1 MCGAIIISETH
12 QNRVRI
18 PLYYSGHE
26 FYEEDGYKIVVKLK
40 KRRPKTSF
48 PAMGILAPLHYNYLI
63 SVLNVNSRYYISQI
77 STIAVENL
85 LSEVV
90 WAPVI
95 LRRTRFSAHISC
107 KDDRLLPAYI
117 A

>member
-1 MCGAIIISETH
+1 MQSTPWKWCAAMHLCSETTTLRTFPLKGERVTNTHMCGPIIISETH

-48 PAMGILAPLHYNYLI
+48 PRNGYT
-63 SVLNVNSRYYISQI
+63 
-77 STIAVENL
+77 STAAL
-85 LSEVV
+85 
-90 WAPVI
+90 
-95 LRRTRFSAHISC
+95 
-107 KDDRLLPAYI
+107 
-117 A
+117 